1 MKPRRTI
8 PTSLAALLAA
18 LLLAIS
24 VAPAFAVDEELP
36 PLEPTV
42 VAGVIVGGVDVGGLT
57 AAQAEATI
65 TANVPALAGAVVAKA
80 YGSFFTL
87 PLADACPLDADGLAA
102 AAIAATA
109 PVEIAPR
116 YDTPTATV
124 NAFVSGIASAV
135 NVRAVSARRTIVKR
149 RLKLTTWRSS
159 RTLDRVAATAIITQA
174 LAARV
179 ASASLDP
186 GASQVATVTVPVKLV
201 KPKVTSKN
209 IGKTIIVSL
218 REFKVLLY
226 NGSRIEK
233 TYRCAIG
240 MPGHRTPTGTFKVIA
255 KSSAPT
261 WRNPGSAWAKNMP
274 QIIRPG
280 YYNPLGLRALY
291 INSSGIRIH
300 GTAKTWSMGH
310 MASHGCI
317 RLTNHNVVDIYPRVK
332 VGTPVYI
339 LK

>member
-1 MKPRRTI
+1 MKSRRTT
-8 PTSLAALLAA
+8 PTSIAALLIA
-18 LLLAIS
+18 LLLAVS

-36 PLEPTV
+36 PVEPTV
-42 VAGVIVGGVDVGGLT
+42 VAGVVVGGVDVSGLT
-57 AAQAEATI
+57 AAQVEATI
-65 TANVPALAGAVVAKA
+65 TANVPALAGSVVAKA
-80 YGSFFTL
+80 YGSYFTL
-87 PLADACPLDADGLAA
+87 MLADACPLDSDGLTA
-102 AAIAATA
+102 AAIAATG
-109 PVEIAPR
+109 PVEIAAR
-116 YDTPTATV
+116 YDTPTSTV

-135 NVRAVSARRTIVKR
+135 NTRAVSARRTIVKR
-149 RLKLTTWRSS
+149 RLKLTASRPS

-174 LAARV
+174 LAAKV
-179 ASASLDP
+179 ASAAVDP
-186 GASQVATVTVPVKLV
+186 TADPTTVTVPVAVLA
-201 KPKVTSKN
+201 PKVTSKN

-226 NGSRIEK
+226 NGARVEK

-240 MPGHRTPTGTFKVIA
+240 MPGHRTPTGTFKVIG

-300 GTAKTWSMGH
+300 GTAKSWSMGH

-317 RLTNHNVVDIYPRVK
+317 RLTNRNVVDIYPRVK